1 MKKYMT
7 FVVAAVAMIALPS
20 ARADETVAKHPLVRS
35 NVDLL
40 EAWIESQIA
49 YKAIPGMC
57 VAIVHDQDIVYLRGF
72 GYADIE
78 AKRKTT
84 PETLYRIASHSKLFT
99 AISIMQLRDAGKLN
113 LDYPVK
119 TYLPWFKLNSKD
131 TRGPPI
137 SIRHLLTHSSGVP
150 RDAGLPYWTDFKF
163 PTTEEM
169 IKQLPNQKAVFP
181 TETKWKYSN
190 LAFALLGEV
199 VSSVSGKPL
208 EDYVD
213 QNILRP
219 LGMQDSGVTLSSID
233 TTRLAKGYGRRLPDG
248 SRQEMP
254 IVDAKGMAAA
264 TGVTSS
270 VADMARFVSWQ
281 IRVLNSEDDEVLK
294 PSTLREMQRIQWVD
308 PTWKGGWGL
317 TFNLNKTEDR
327 LLVGHPGG
335 YPGFKTSTYISPK
348 EKVGVIVFSN
358 SLDAQP
364 YPGDPLSV
372 VDRAFEWV
380 GDAITKSKEDPK
392 PTRPKAMWSSLSG
405 TYRNIWDDI
414 QVLSL
419 DGSLVALDITHPKPK
434 STISKLESID
444 KSETTFRVAEGSP
457 FFGLGD
463 IVSFT
468 LGEDGK
474 AVRMM
479 IGDFAY
485 SRVE

>member
-1 MKKYMT
+1 MKNYIV
-7 FVVAAVAMIALPS
+7 FVVAAVAMIAFPS
-20 ARADETVAKHPLVRS
+20 ARAHEPVAQHPLVRS
-35 NVDLL
+35 NVELL
-40 EAWIESQIA
+40 EAWIESQMA

-57 VAIVHDQDIVYLRGF
+57 VAIVHDQDIIYMHGF

-78 AKRKTT
+78 AERKTT

-113 LDYPVK
+113 LDDPVEK
-119 TYLPWFKLNSKD
+119 YLPWFKLNSKN
-131 TRGPPI
+131 TTGPPV

-163 PTTEEM
+163 PTTEEI
-169 IKQLPNQKAVFP
+169 IKGLPSQETVFP
-181 TETKWKYSN
+181 TETEWKYSN

-199 VSSVSGKPL
+199 VSIVSGKPF

-213 QNILRP
+213 ENIFRP
-219 LGMQDSGVTLSSID
+219 LGMSNSGVTLSSID
-233 TTRLAKGYGRRLPDG
+233 TKQLAKGYGRRLPDG
-248 SRQEMP
+248 SPQEMP
-254 IVDAKGMAAA
+254 VVDAKGMAAA
-264 TGVTSS
+264 AGVTSS
-270 VADMARFVSWQ
+270 VADMVRFVSWQ
-281 IRVLNSEDDEVLK
+281 FRLLNDKDDEVLK

-308 PTWKGGWGL
+308 PKWTGGWGL
-317 TFNLNKTEDR
+317 AFHLSKTEDR

-335 YPGFKTSTYISPK
+335 YPGFKTSTFVSP
-348 EKVGVIVFSN
+348 EKKIGVIVFSN

-364 YPGDPLSV
+364 YPGEPLSI

-380 GDAITKSKEDPK
+380 GDAIVKSKDDPK
-392 PTRPKAMWSSLSG
+392 PMSPEATWRPLSG
-405 TYRNIWDDI
+405 TYRNIWNDI

-419 DGSLVALDITHPKPK
+419 DGALVALDITDPNPK
-434 STISKLESID
+434 STVSKLESIE
-444 KSETTFRVAEGSP
+444 KSETTFRVTEGSP
-457 FFGLGD
+457 FFSLGD

-468 LGEDGK
+468 LGEDGR
-474 AVRMM
+474 ALRMM